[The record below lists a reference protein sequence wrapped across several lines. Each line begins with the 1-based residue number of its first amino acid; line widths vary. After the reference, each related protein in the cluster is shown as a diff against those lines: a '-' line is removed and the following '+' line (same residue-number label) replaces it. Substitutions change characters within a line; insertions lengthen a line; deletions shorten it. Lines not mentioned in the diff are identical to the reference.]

1 MEQRPYNNIYKSK
14 NIVPAPNAQVKLLM
28 QFFLR
33 GAGIMENTNNSA
45 MITCNDYGM
54 TSCNEVLH
62 TSICNDSKVTRLD
75 KNDWW
80 YLVNQLEQ
88 WGVFKPRAIV
98 KKNPLAAWKCMN
110 LCKDK
115 NVRHKGS
122 YFTVCFRREL
132 AFAELKEKLG
142 A

>member
-1 MEQRPYNNIYKSK
+1 
-14 NIVPAPNAQVKLLM
+14 
-28 QFFLR
+28 
-33 GAGIMENTNNSA
+33 MENTNKNA
-45 MITCNDYGM
+45 MITCNDDHVM
-54 TSCNEVLH
+54 NSCNERVNSL
-62 TSICNDSKVTRLD
+62 SICNDSVTRLD
-75 KNDWW
+75 KNDWY
-80 YLVNQLEQ
+80 YLVNTLES

-115 NVRHKGS
+115 QVRHKGS

-132 AFAELKEKLG
+132 AIAEMRERIG

>member
-1 MEQRPYNNIYKSK
+1 METFGNIAK
-14 NIVPAPNAQVKLLM
+14 N
-28 QFFLR
+28 
-33 GAGIMENTNNSA
+33 T
-45 MITCNDYGM
+45 MITCND
-54 TSCNEVLH
+54 TICNELCNEGIN
-62 TSICNDSKVTRLD
+62 TPSICNDSHQVSHQPTSKITRLD
-75 KNDWW
+75 KNDWY
-80 YLVNQLEQ
+80 YLVQTLES

-132 AFAELKEKLG
+132 ALAEMREKLG

>member
-1 MEQRPYNNIYKSK
+1 
-14 NIVPAPNAQVKLLM
+14 
-28 QFFLR
+28 
-33 GAGIMENTNNSA
+33 MENTNKNA
-45 MITCNDYGM
+45 MITCNDYHVM
-54 TSCNEVLH
+54 NSCNERVNSL
-62 TSICNDSKVTRLD
+62 SICNDSNVTRLD
-75 KNDWW
+75 KNDWY
-80 YLVNQLEQ
+80 YLVNTLES

-115 NVRHKGS
+115 QVRHKGS

-132 AFAELKEKLG
+132 AIAEMKERIG

>member
-1 MEQRPYNNIYKSK
+1 MKET
-14 NIVPAPNAQVKLLM
+14 
-28 QFFLR
+28 F
-33 GAGIMENTNNSA
+33 ENST
-45 MITCNDYGM
+45 MIPCNDGHVMSTCNEGIN
-54 TSCNEVLH
+54 TP
-62 TSICNDSKVTRLD
+62 SICNDSKCTSNTSKDTSKDTSSVQVARLD

-80 YLVNQLEQ
+80 YLVQTLES

-115 NVRHKGS
+115 QVRHKGS

-132 AFAELKEKLG
+132 ALAEMRMRLG

>member
-1 MEQRPYNNIYKSK
+1 MSET
-14 NIVPAPNAQVKLLM
+14 
-28 QFFLR
+28 F
-33 GAGIMENTNNSA
+33 ENSA
-45 MITCNDYGM
+45 MIP
-54 TSCNEVLH
+54 CNEGLCNEGIN
-62 TSICNDSKVTRLD
+62 TPIICNDSVTRLD

-80 YLVNQLEQ
+80 YLVQTLES

-115 NVRHKGS
+115 QVRHKGS

-132 AFAELKEKLG
+132 MFAELKQRLG

>member
-1 MEQRPYNNIYKSK
+1 MFETVETIAKR
-14 NIVPAPNAQVKLLM
+14 
-28 QFFLR
+28 
-33 GAGIMENTNNSA
+33 T
-45 MITCNDYGM
+45 MITCND
-54 TSCNEVLH
+54 TICNELCNEDINTH
-62 TSICNDSKVTRLD
+62 SICNDSKVKRLD

-80 YLVNQLEQ
+80 YLVQTLES

-98 KKNPLAAWKCMN
+98 KKNPLAAWKVMN

-115 NVRHKGS
+115 QVRHKGS

-132 AFAELKEKLG
+132 ALAELKERLG

>member
-1 MEQRPYNNIYKSK
+1 MKKHEQN
-14 NIVPAPNAQVKLLM
+14 
-28 QFFLR
+28 
-33 GAGIMENTNNSA
+33 A
-45 MITCNDYGM
+45 MITCNEGL
-54 TSCNEVLH
+54 CNEGINTH
-62 TSICNDSKVTRLD
+62 SICNDSNVTRLD

-80 YLVNQLEQ
+80 YLVQTLES

-115 NVRHKGS
+115 QVRHKGS

-132 AFAELKEKLG
+132 ALAEMKERIG